1 MKVVV
6 DICNM
11 SLIIPG
17 IFLYRIF
24 LCRIRLLSTQ
34 ISKIIWLESGLPLKI
49 MFSTQSIFANPLFG
63 ISTRMDPSFSHKS
76 SLESEKV
83 EKNENLVAFLVGLV
97 SGYANICSN
106 GGLIILKLMLKL
118 LMRPSNASLPNE
130 IIELYILDVGKTY
143 F

>member
-1 MKVVV
+1 
-6 DICNM
+6 
-11 SLIIPG
+11 
-17 IFLYRIF
+17 
-24 LCRIRLLSTQ
+24 
-34 ISKIIWLESGLPLKI
+34 
-49 MFSTQSIFANPLFG
+49 
-63 ISTRMDPSFSHKS
+63 MDPSFSHKS

-130 IIELYILDVGKTY
+130 IIELYILGRTNLFLTIINQIGRLINILSK
-143 F
+143 